1 MLYGHNKHILITLL
15 LGLCNFVCVW
25 LNELLLIDL
34 VEVDAPTFQMVS
46 NEHVSNAMRSEEH
59 IKVACLH
66 NGG

>member
-1 MLYGHNKHILITLL
+1 M
-15 LGLCNFVCVW
+15 CVW

-46 NEHVSNAMRSEEH
+46 NEHVSNAMISEEH
-59 IKVACLH
+59 IKVACSH